1 MMGRYR
7 SLLLVVLTLGW
18 ALPGGAQEALGGATF
33 ATARHLYASAEYDRA
48 LTMLDGLLTG
58 PGVREERRSIELYRT
73 LCLLAVGRTEDA
85 DRAIEAIVSAD
96 PMFRP
101 TADDIPPR
109 LRHAFSE
116 TRKRLLPAV
125 IQQRYAAA
133 KTAFDRDDYAAAT
146 DGFQRVLDALG
157 DPDIAAAAS
166 QPPLSDLRTL
176 ALGFHDLSSKLD
188 APPEP
193 APAPSSAETAPPD
206 PDPARIYIASHPN
219 IVPPIVIS
227 QRVPPYPG
235 RVTSTEIGVLE
246 VVIDATGAVESARML
261 VSMSAAYD
269 RHAVD
274 AAKGWRYRP
283 ARIKGVPVRFRKA
296 IKIALS
302 NRPEN

>member
-1 MMGRYR
+1 MGRFR

-18 ALPGGAQEALGGATF
+18 APPTGAQESLGAATF
-33 ATARHLYASAEYDRA
+33 ATARTLYASAEYDRA

-58 PGVREERRSIELYRT
+58 AGAREERRSIELYRT

-85 DRAIEAIVSAD
+85 DRAIEGIVSAD

-109 LRHAFSE
+109 LRQAFSD

-133 KTAFDRDDYAAAT
+133 KTAFDREDYAAAT

-157 DPDIAAAAS
+157 DPDIAAVAS

-188 APPEP
+188 VPPEP
-193 APAPSSAETAPPD
+193 APAPAPAQAAAPD
-206 PDPARIYIASHPN
+206 PDPSRIYTASHPN

-246 VVIDATGAVESARML
+246 VVIDASGAVESATMR
-261 VSMSAAYD
+261 VSMNAAYD

-274 AAKGWRYRP
+274 AAKYWRYRP

-296 IKIALS
+296 IRIALS
-302 NRPEN
+302 NRPED